1 MDNINFKKSVD
12 EQSRVTKLEMGGMLV
27 LENSEYLKNELV
39 VAVGELG
46 NKLLI
51 EVKNVQEIDLACI
64 QLILALIRFLDDHH
78 ISYQFSWRLSEEHQ
92 TLLENVGF
100 GNELFLN

>member
-39 VAVGELG
+39 VAVGELS
-46 NKLLI
+46 NKVLI

>member
-1 MDNINFKKSVD
+1 MDSINFKKSVD
-12 EQSRVTKLEMGGMLV
+12 EQGQITKLEMGGLLV
-27 LENSEYLKNELV
+27 LENAEYLKNELIA
-39 VAVGELG
+39 AVDKFS
-46 NKLLI
+46 NKVTI

-78 ISYQFSWRLSEEHQ
+78 VSYQFSWRLSEEHQ
-92 TLLENVGF
+92 SLLENVGF

>member
-100 GNELFLN
+100 SNELFLN